1 MADGTDL
8 KTNGSSKG
16 TYTPDG
22 FAAGSTLRP
31 KGSPGDAKEL
41 IETND
46 KDRNVLMKYDLE
58 NPGEATKAG
67 MAIYWCR
74 DHIGE
79 NSDEEDLV
87 KDILALRCSVKAKRI
102 QVLLQGITGILL
114 GHQQNP
120 QNLERFKKESGNGN

>member
-46 KDRNVLMKYDLE
+46 KDRNVLMK
-58 NPGEATKAG
+58 
-67 MAIYWCR
+67 
-74 DHIGE
+74 
-79 NSDEEDLV
+79 
-87 KDILALRCSVKAKRI
+87 
-102 QVLLQGITGILL
+102 
-114 GHQQNP
+114 
-120 QNLERFKKESGNGN
+120 

>member
-41 IETND
+41 IETKRQRPQRINEI
-46 KDRNVLMKYDLE
+46 RPRE
-58 NPGEATKAG
+58 SGEATKAG
-67 MAIYWCR
+67 MQFTGAATTS
-74 DHIGE
+74 GK

-87 KDILALRCSVKAKRI
+87 LDILALRCSVKAKRI
-102 QVLLQGITGILL
+102 QVLLQGIRVSYGTSAKSE
-114 GHQQNP
+114 
-120 QNLERFKKESGNGN
+120 NLERFKKGVAGNGN